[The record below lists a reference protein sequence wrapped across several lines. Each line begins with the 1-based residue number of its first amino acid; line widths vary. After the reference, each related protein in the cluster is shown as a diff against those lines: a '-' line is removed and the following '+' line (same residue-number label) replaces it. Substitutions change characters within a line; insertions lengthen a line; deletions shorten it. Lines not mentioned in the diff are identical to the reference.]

1 MHSLRQQD
9 DWDNPD
15 YDDQEQ
21 RKAWS
26 SGLVYNA
33 RFNMLC
39 CHATMSSM
47 IPICALAPGGSRVAN

>member
-21 RKAWS
+21 RKACS

-33 RFNMLC
+33 RFNMLVGN
-39 CHATMSSM
+39 T
-47 IPICALAPGGSRVAN
+47 